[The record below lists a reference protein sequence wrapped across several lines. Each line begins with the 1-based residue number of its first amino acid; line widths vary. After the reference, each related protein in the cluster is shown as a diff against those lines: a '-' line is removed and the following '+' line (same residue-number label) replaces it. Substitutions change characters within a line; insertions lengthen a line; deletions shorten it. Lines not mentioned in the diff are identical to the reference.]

1 MDLEISPDL
10 RFLLGATIVGYVIV
24 MYGLAFAV
32 QGRIKGAEDF
42 LVAGRRLPLSLAW
55 ATLLATWFGA
65 GTLLAATDEIRRE
78 GLNRA
83 ALEPLGAGSCLI
95 IAGLFFARPLWE
107 MGLLTLSDFY
117 RRRFGPRAELVS
129 AFIMV
134 PTYFGWVAAQF
145 VALAGILELFFGIRL
160 EIGILLVALVGM
172 GYTLLGGMWSVTLT
186 DAVQISLVLV
196 GLVYLGLVALGGLAG
211 GDPWLGLQRLARE
224 TPPEMLRLIPTD
236 SARALIGWISIFLVG
251 ALGNI
256 PGQDLTQRVFASR
269 SASVARRA
277 CILAGCAY
285 IGFGMIPVTLG
296 LVANL
301 VMPDSVDRAVL
312 PALAHLFLTPTG
324 AVVFTVAV
332 ISAVLSTI
340 DSAIL
345 SPASVLAQNVFERVN
360 RGRIGGLTLNR
371 LAVGVVTAAS
381 LGMAYMGESAYSLLE
396 DAYELPLVGL
406 FVPLTLGLYGTPRG
420 ERPALAAMLVGGSL
434 WFLHY
439 FAGWEHFLGPLA
451 DRFDVL
457 IPVSL
462 GGTACSLIA
471 YLVANRGGPPPAS
484 AASAA

>member
-1 MDLEISPDL
+1 MEALSISSEL
-10 RFLLGATIVGYVIV
+10 RVLLAGTIVVYVAV

-32 QGRIKGAEDF
+32 QRRIRSTEDF

-65 GTLLAATDEIRRE
+65 GTLLASTDEVRRA
-78 GLNRA
+78 GVQRA
-83 ALEPLGAGSCLI
+83 ALEPFGAGSCLI
-95 IAGLFFARPLWE
+95 VAGLFFARPLWE

-117 RRRFGPRAELVS
+117 RRRFGPTAELTS

-145 VALAGILELFFGIRL
+145 VALAGILELFFGMDL
-160 EIGILLVALVGM
+160 ELGILLVALLGM

-186 DAVQISLVLV
+186 DAVQITLLLL
-196 GLVYLGLVALGGLAG
+196 GLVYLGWSALAQLAG
-211 GDPWLGLQRLARE
+211 GSAWLGFERLIQE
-224 TPPEMLRLIPTD
+224 TPDEFLVLVPTE
-236 SARALIGWISIFLVG
+236 SAQALLGWISIFLVG

-256 PGQDLTQRVFASR
+256 PGQDLTQRVFAAR

-277 CILAGCAY
+277 CLLAGCAY
-285 IGFGMIPVTLG
+285 IGFGLIPVTLG
-296 LVANL
+296 LVARL
-301 VMPDSVDRAVL
+301 VVPDSVERAVL
-312 PALAHLFLTPTG
+312 PALAQLFLSPVG
-324 AVVFTVAV
+324 AVIFTVTV

-360 RGRIGGLTLNR
+360 RGRIASLSLNR
-371 LAVGVVTAAS
+371 LAVAIVTVCS
-381 LGMAYMGESAYSLLE
+381 LGMAYAGETAYSLLE

-406 FVPLTLGLYGTPRG
+406 FVPLTLGLYGKARG

-439 FAGWEHFLGPLA
+439 FAGWESFLGPWAEAAGLA
-451 DRFDVL
+451 L
-457 IPVSL
+457 PVAL
-462 GGTACSLIA
+462 GGTAGSLLA
-471 YLVANRGGPPPAS
+471 YWLADRLPRTPTVRA
-484 AASAA
+484 